1 MHIHQPTVFFICE
14 IMYTTRNYHQLWAF
28 YLFIYFF
35 EKEKTIFQSLS
46 DNKDICQHVS
56 QIRR

>member
-1 MHIHQPTVFFICE
+1 
-14 IMYTTRNYHQLWAF
+14 MYTTRNYHQLWAF

-46 DNKDICQHVS
+46 DNKDIVNMFP
-56 QIRR
+56 ILGDNF

>member
-1 MHIHQPTVFFICE
+1 
-14 IMYTTRNYHQLWAF
+14 MYTTRNYHQLWAF
-28 YLFIYFF
+28 YLFIFFF